1 MRSVFGLAWHSLRLH
16 TLRGLLAV
24 GGVAI
29 GITAITGIISAETSW
44 SRALDQTFQQL
55 GVTHIA
61 VNPPREKDEAMR
73 RTLTLDDVEAVRR
86 ECIRA
91 TSVLPLSWASMPI
104 KVGREI
110 QTLTVKAADAGVEEA
125 LGLQMVAGRKL
136 TREDVASKAPVC
148 IVWNTSAEPMFG
160 KGQEL
165 GKTLRIA
172 GRGFTVVGLFSD
184 NSGDH
189 HYRRAMVGPRAEIYI
204 PITTAQRFRE
214 FNGVHEMMVRA
225 DDQTGAAAQVNALLR
240 SRLRAK
246 ATAEFTVSAASMKQA
261 AQRSRQRVSAFV
273 ALAGFL
279 ALLVAGL
286 GIANLLFVSVT
297 ERAREIGLRRA
308 LGASSWS
315 IGGQFLAEA
324 MVLCL
329 AGAAVGVAAAFALT
343 RGFYAITFPDTLAQ
357 GEGLFSVLP
366 EQMATVQLPG
376 VAPTVAWS
384 ALGIAALAAVLTGL
398 FAGTQPAFAAAR
410 LAPAESLRTNPTPRH
425 QARGVLTIF
434 QVALGVATVLLL
446 VSLYE
451 GRARTELATL
461 REGQGAEVVSL
472 QFADDIPGYALN
484 NSLPAIHAG
493 LREIVKLLKEPAQ
506 FRSLLN
512 DLSLF
517 VYFDPRMPSR
527 ESVRA
532 GARALRLREQELPL
546 VCGTVPGAFEAEAEA
561 ARAANIVPKEAGP
574 FVAAGRFFSDAD
586 LDAARRVCVLP
597 DSAARELFGGANAV
611 GQTVVIKG
619 RPYVVSGVFAP
630 WVEKQQGGS
639 DSSGEPSFPICVP
652 ATTFARE
659 IYDFPDMLEMSS
671 RGWFEA
677 ALRVKDVMQGPAAL
691 RQLETALL
699 PRIRLPK
706 RVVLYP
712 RGNLVSAAQIAT
724 RQRWAELRAGV
735 GGVVTLLIALVG
747 LVNMLLVSVHE
758 SVREVGLRR
767 AMGAL
772 RSQIGWQFLRE
783 GAALSVAGAL
793 AGLLIGIPAGH
804 WLARYVDVPIRVPMG
819 WALISGVGAVL
830 AGCLASVGPA
840 LKAALIEPIEA
851 LRYE

>member
-61 VNPPREKDEAMR
+61 VNPPDEKAEAMR

-86 ECIRA
+86 ECTRS
-91 TSVLPLSWASMPI
+91 TSVLPLSWAGMLV
-104 KVGREI
+104 KVGRNVQEV
-110 QTLTVKAADAGVEEA
+110 TVKAADVGVEDA
-125 LGLQMVAGRKL
+125 LGLQMTAGRKL
-136 TREDVASKAPVC
+136 TAQDVASRAPVC
-148 IVWNTSAEPMFG
+148 LVWGINADALFRE
-160 KGQEL
+160 GQGL

-172 GRGFTVVGLFSD
+172 GRAFTVVGIFQD

-189 HYRRAMVGPRAEIYI
+189 HYRQTMVGRRAEVYI
-204 PITTAQRFRE
+204 PITTAQRIPQL
-214 FNGVHEMMVRA
+214 NGVHKMIVKA
-225 DDQTGAAAQVNALLR
+225 DDQVGAAAQVNVLLR

-246 ATAEFTVSAASMKQA
+246 ANAEFTVSAASMKEA
-261 AQRSRQRVSAFV
+261 ARRSRQRVSTFV

-315 IGGQFLAEA
+315 IAAQFLAEA

-329 AGAAVGVAAAFALT
+329 AGAAAGVAAAFALT
-343 RGFYAITFPDTLAQ
+343 RGFYAITFPDTVAQ
-357 GEGLFSVLP
+357 GQSLSNFAP
-366 EQMATVQLPG
+366 EQLATVQLPG
-376 VAPTVAWS
+376 AAPTIAWS

-425 QARGVLTIF
+425 QARGVLTVF

-451 GRARTELATL
+451 GRAQTELSSL
-461 REGQGAEVVSL
+461 REGQAADLVWL
-472 QFADDIPGYALN
+472 QFGDQVPGQVRN
-484 NSLPAIHAG
+484 NSGDAIYGG
-493 LREIVKLLKEPAQ
+493 LREVTKLLKEPTE
-506 FRSLLN
+506 FRSLLD
-512 DLSLF
+512 DLNRF
-517 VYFDPRMPSR
+517 DYFDPRMR
-527 ESVRA
+527 TRVSVRA
-532 GARALRLREQELPL
+532 GARALRLREQELPT
-546 VCGTVPGAFEAEAEA
+546 VYGTVPGAFEVDVAR
-561 ARAANIVPKEAGP
+561 ARAADLLPKGAGP
-574 FVAAGRFFSDAD
+574 LVAAGQFFSDAD
-586 LDAARRVCVLP
+586 FDAARRVCMLP
-597 DSAARELFGGANAV
+597 ASAARELFGSADPV
-611 GQTVVIKG
+611 GQTVVIAG
-619 RPYVVSGVFAP
+619 RPYTVSGVFAP
-630 WVEKQQGGS
+630 WIEGTGVVLDV
-639 DSSGEPSFPICVP
+639 DSQAPFPVCVP

-659 IYDFPDMLEMSS
+659 ITDFPTIADQQ
-671 RGWFEA
+671 RAGWYGIT
-677 ALRVKDVMQGPAAL
+677 LRVKDIMQGPAAL
-691 RQLETALL
+691 RQLDAALL

-706 RVVLYP
+706 YGILYLQ
-712 RGNLVSAAQIAT
+712 GNLVAAVDIAT

-783 GAALSVAGAL
+783 GAALSIAGAL

-804 WLARYVDVPIRVPMG
+804 WLARFVDVPMHVPVS

-840 LKAALIEPIEA
+840 LKAALIQPIEA